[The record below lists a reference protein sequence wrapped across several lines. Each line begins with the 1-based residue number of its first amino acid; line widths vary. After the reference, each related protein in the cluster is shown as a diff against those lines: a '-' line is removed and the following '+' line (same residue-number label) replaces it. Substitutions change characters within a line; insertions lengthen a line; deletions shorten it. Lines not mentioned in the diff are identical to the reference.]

1 MSGRLGEVPE
11 PLLGP
16 EELRAFAKGVDEFN
30 RGYFFECHET
40 LEDVWMGVRGPSRDF
55 LQGLIQVSVALYH
68 LTGGNRAG
76 AASLLRRALARFRK
90 YPGSYWGFDLD
101 AHRAEIER
109 WLATIGA
116 GEAGSLDL
124 AGLPKWRFTWLGTG
138 SR

>member
-1 MSGRLGEVPE
+1 VPGEVPE

-16 EELRAFAKGVDEFN
+16 EERRAFAKGVDEFN
-30 RGYFFECHET
+30 RGHFFECHET
-40 LEDVWMGVRGPSRDF
+40 LEDVWAGVRGPSRDF

-76 AASLLRRALARFRK
+76 ALSLLRRALSRFGK

-101 AHRAEIER
+101 AHRAEIRR
-109 WLATIGA
+109 WLEILAA
-116 GEAGSLDL
+116 GDPVAADL
-124 AGLPKWRFTWLGTG
+124 AGLPRWRFTWLDEV

>member
-1 MSGRLGEVPE
+1 MLGEIPE
-11 PLLGP
+11 PLLGT
-16 EELRAFAKGVDEFN
+16 EERRAFAKGVDEFN

-40 LEDVWMGVRGPSRDF
+40 LEDLWAGVRGPSRDF

-76 AASLLRRALARFRK
+76 AESMLRRALSRFRK

-101 AHRAEIER
+101 AHRAEIRR
-109 WLATIGA
+109 WLETIAA
-116 GEAGSLDL
+116 GDPGPPDL
-124 AGLPKWRFTWLGTG
+124 AGLPKWHFTWLGDA